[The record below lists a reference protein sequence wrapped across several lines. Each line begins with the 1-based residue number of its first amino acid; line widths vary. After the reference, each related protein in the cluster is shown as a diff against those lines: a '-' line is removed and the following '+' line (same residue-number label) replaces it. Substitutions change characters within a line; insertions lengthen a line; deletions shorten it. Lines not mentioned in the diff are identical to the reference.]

1 MMSYFN
7 TIEYHPNGILVWDP
21 LKMILSLLLTVILKD
36 IRLAKTTIGRWGW
49 STVITRGKQ
58 KFSKNQFLASC
69 CGVVDRFVRLHAH

>member
-36 IRLAKTTIGRWGW
+36 IQL
-49 STVITRGKQ
+49 TRNDNLV
-58 KFSKNQFLASC
+58 SLS
-69 CGVVDRFVRLHAH
+69 VY